1 VRAKL
6 ALVFVA
12 VLAILAMRAAQL
24 HIADTYLDPVGKVD
38 AQDEAMYA
46 SSAMRMAS
54 QGGWLTPMYQDR
66 YALFKPPLLAW
77 TAGVSAKV
85 FGASAWAVRLP
96 VMLAAAF
103 TACLA
108 FLWKRNLAAV
118 VLLVSDRLWFVISS
132 LCLTDGLLA
141 ACVAGAAYCLWRDP
155 KLELRRCRWGFALL
169 TAAAFLAKSVAGAL
183 PVLILLLFCAVS
195 KRGERPPW
203 RRVIGVMLAAGAITA
218 PWCAYQMAVH
228 SKWFWNEFVQSEI
241 FTYGV
246 ASPIQTSQD
255 NAVWFYAKRLFL
267 MDPVLAALGAAGIWL
282 AWRRRERALLAWTV
296 VVLGTA
302 MLWSYRNVTYLAPAV
317 PALAIL
323 GAGVLRP
330 RWAPVA
336 LLGVLAVKLAMPAA
350 AWGIDVHPGVL
361 HPSIVQL
368 DDYVRLHR
376 GRELILVDPFEGFYS
391 AVLPV
396 RVRYVF
402 VNPAGVP
409 PQPPLDL
416 HELGILV
423 SADEFAAMDRM
434 RPVWRARLREW
445 GLDSDAPIATAIMAR
460 SRAEVEAL
468 MRSGPEADY
477 LVPEGG
483 GFRFVLATTAR

>member
-6 ALVFVA
+6 ALIFVA
-12 VLAILAMRAAQL
+12 ALAMLAMRAAQL
-24 HIADTYLDPVGKVD
+24 HVADTFLDPVGKVD

-46 SSAMRMAS
+46 SSAMRMAAH
-54 QGGWLTPMYQDR
+54 GGWLTPMYQNR

-77 TAGVSAKV
+77 TAAVSAKV

-108 FLWKRNLAAV
+108 FLWRRNLAAV
-118 VLLVSDRLWFVISS
+118 ALLVSDRLWFVLSS

-155 KLELRRCRWGFALL
+155 TLELRRCRWGFTIA

-203 RRVIGVMLAAGAITA
+203 RRIVVVMLAAVAMA
-218 PWCAYQMAVH
+218 LPWCAYQMAVH
-228 SKWFWNEFVQSEI
+228 PKWFWDEFVRSEI

-255 NAVWFYAKRLFL
+255 NAVWFYVRRLFL
-267 MDPVLAALGAAGIWL
+267 MDPVLLLLGAAGIWL
-282 AWRRRERALLAWTV
+282 AWQRRERALLAWTA

-323 GAGVLRP
+323 GAGVLRY

-336 LLGVLAVKLAMPAA
+336 LLAVLGVKLAMPAEP
-350 AWGIDVHPGVL
+350 WGIDAHPGVL

-391 AVLPV
+391 ATLPV

-423 SADEFAAMDRM
+423 GADEFAAIDRL
-434 RPVWRARLREW
+434 RPVWRTRLREW
-445 GLDSDAPIATAIMAR
+445 GLDSEAPIATAIVAR
-460 SRAEVEAL
+460 SRVEVEAL
-468 MRSGPEADY
+468 IQSRPDADY

-483 GFRFVLATTAR
+483 GFRFVLAR